1 MVVGDVTYT
10 ATYIPSYTV
19 NFYNDETLL
28 QSVVVRQGESATYTG
43 STPTSTMGPFLEWN
57 PEPNNVMSNIDTY
70 AIFDIELVEP
80 DLKYLTYTLDNTNMT
95 MTITG
100 LKTSVIVSDNL
111 QYITIPDTINGYH
124 VILG

>member
-1 MVVGDVTYT
+1 
-10 ATYIPSYTV
+10 
-19 NFYNDETLL
+19 
-28 QSVVVRQGESATYTG
+28 
-43 STPTSTMGPFLEWN
+43 
-57 PEPNNVMSNIDTY
+57 
-70 AIFDIELVEP
+70 
-80 DLKYLTYTLDNTNMT
+80 